1 MSLTLG
7 TFMAFP
13 ATPTSVGLDGR
24 TVIDPGSASIVRVTS
39 NADAANSYLCGIKGG
54 VDGRVLVLMNASGA
68 SMKVAHDYDAEA
80 TVADQTERIR
90 IESGAYT
97 IGDNGAKLLI
107 YIGTGYWQ
115 MVGA

>member
-7 TFMAFP
+7 TFLAFP
-13 ATPTSVGLDGR
+13 ATPTNVALDGR
-24 TVIDPGSASIVRVTS
+24 TVLDPGSASVLRVTF
-39 NADAANSYLCGIKGG
+39 NADTANSYLCGIKGG
-54 VDGRVLVLMNASGA
+54 VDGRVLVLINASGA
-68 SMKVAHDYDAEA
+68 AMKVAHDYDAEA

-97 IGDNGAKLLI
+97 IGDNGTKLLI
-107 YIGTGYWQ
+107 YVGTGYWQ